1 MGRFCPFDL
10 EELELKVC
18 KITDHH
24 EGQKDFRLDEDRR
37 QVTQSTPS
45 LQQPLQP
52 NQQGSNNNSDLN
64 SRLRNMG
71 DLTDM
76 GFSSPDYSTIHTVR
90 NTASS
95 CPAVN
100 EILTLMPRKVG
111 RSNFN
116 NSDPTHNRGKVKI
129 QIHL

>member
-1 MGRFCPFDL
+1 MDQVNGNINVIHDNSLESTVIIDL

-24 EGQKDFRLDEDRR
+24 EGQDDSRLDEDRR
-37 QVTQSTPS
+37 QATQNTPS

-64 SRLRNMG
+64 SRLRNMD
-71 DLTDM
+71 DLTDI
-76 GFSSPDYSTIHTVR
+76 GFSLLDYSPIPTVR

-95 CPAVN
+95 HALQVLKFQLQC
-100 EILTLMPRKVG
+100 LG
-111 RSNFN
+111 R
-116 NSDPTHNRGKVKI
+116 
-129 QIHL
+129 